1 MRASQEPG
9 MTAADAGAVHPGAG
23 RAADPDAG
31 RAADPGTAR
40 AGAELAPPDLF
51 INPAALRQLP
61 DAART
66 QAPLEVHRRLPGYAP
81 TPLVRCPDLAA
92 QLGVADLWVKDE
104 SWRLGLPAFKM
115 LGASYAC
122 YRVLTGRLG
131 REVRWESV
139 DELAA
144 ALAPLRPLTLCAATD
159 GNHGQAVARMARLLG
174 LRAAICVPDDMA
186 APRIEAIAA
195 EGADV
200 TLVSGGYDAAVR
212 RSAEADG
219 DRRIVVSD
227 TSWPGYTQIPGW
239 VIDGYSTVFAEVAG
253 QLAEAGRPEP
263 DVVVIPVGVGALAAA
278 TIRHYK
284 AGAAARPARLLGVEP
299 DSARCVTESLRA
311 GHLVNLPFP
320 QTSIM
325 SGLNCGTPSQVA
337 WPLVSRG
344 MDVMAVVSDGWAM
357 AAMRAL
363 AAAGVVA
370 GETGAAA
377 LAGLQALCADP
388 AGADVRSALGLSKE
402 SSVLLLCTE
411 GATDPLAWERI
422 VGYPVP
428 DVAS

>member
-1 MRASQEPG
+1 
-9 MTAADAGAVHPGAG
+9 MT
-23 RAADPDAG
+23 AADPDAG
-31 RAADPGTAR
+31 RAADPGAGR
-40 AGAELAPPDLF
+40 AGDPDAGRAEAGLAPPDLF
-51 INPAALRQLP
+51 INPAALQQLP

-66 QAPLEVHRRLPGYAP
+66 RAPLAVHRRLPGYAP
-81 TPLVRCPDLAA
+81 TPLIRCPDLAA
-92 QLGVADLWVKDE
+92 QLGVAEVWVKDE

-131 REVRWESV
+131 REPRWESV
-139 DELAA
+139 AELAA
-144 ALAPLRPLTLCAATD
+144 GLASLKPLTLCAATD

-174 LRAAICVPDDMA
+174 LRAAIYVPDDMA

-200 TLVSGGYDAAVR
+200 TLVGGGYDAAVR

-219 DRRIVVSD
+219 RDRIVVSD

-239 VIDGYSTVFAEVAG
+239 VIDGYSTVFAEVTG
-253 QLAEAGRPEP
+253 QLAEAGGTEP

-284 AGAAARPARLLGVEP
+284 AGAAERPVRLLGVEP
-299 DSARCVTESLRA
+299 ESARCVTESLRA

-337 WPLVSRG
+337 WPLVARG
-344 MDVMAVVSDGWAM
+344 MDAMAVVSDGWAM
-357 AAMRAL
+357 AAMRSL

-377 LAGLQALCADP
+377 LAGLQALSADR
-388 AGADVRSALGLSKE
+388 AGDAARAALGLGKE

-411 GATDPLAWERI
+411 GATDPPAWERI

-428 DVAS
+428 RPA